1 MAALKNEVK
10 RVIKEELPKILL
22 EDPLFRT
29 QIIGILTEAFAARGD
44 LNKII
49 GEIKALREDFN
60 RETIKMWGEI
70 KALREETVKLREDFA
85 RETAKL
91 WDEVKALREETVK
104 LREDFA
110 RETAKLWDEVKALRE
125 DFNIG
130 MENFAHYLQ
139 ALGARWGLYAEDAF
153 REGVR
158 ALLEKYFGV
167 RVEKWTYYDSEGYV
181 FGRPSMVDID
191 LAIIDSKHILIEV
204 KSSVSR
210 GDVGTFIKTASLY
223 KRVFNIE
230 PELMIVSPFVDDRA
244 LKLAKEA
251 GIKVYT
257 SLDKFRKRRTKFP

>member
-1 MAALKNEVK
+1 MATLKNEVK

-29 QIIGILTEAFAARGD
+29 QIIGILTEAFAAKGD

-91 WDEVKALREETVK
+91 WDEVKALRE
-104 LREDFA
+104 
-110 RETAKLWDEVKALRE
+110 

-139 ALGARWGLYAEDAF
+139 ALGARWGIYAEDAF

-191 LAIIDSKHILIEV
+191 LAIIDSKHVLIEV

-223 KRVFNIE
+223 KRVFNVE

-257 SLDKFRKRRTKFP
+257 SLDKFRKRRTKLP